1 MGAKK
6 NQLKITA
13 GLAARQEGYRGPGG
27 KLPGSRNKKK
37 TGYQKV
43 SSIKGK

>member
-6 NQLKITA
+6 NHRKIDA
-13 GLAARQEGYRGPGG
+13 GLAARQAGHKGPGG

-43 SSIKGK
+43 ASIKGK